1 MGGRGPEQ
9 GKWTGAVLLAQMK
22 GAGDPEPDE
31 GGSEATEREGV
42 KFQVGSGLKDGSDV
56 EGRRT
61 SYDVD
66 SGLLVMM
73 GKLESPCEEAS
84 GT

>member
-1 MGGRGPEQ
+1 MTQNQMRG
-9 GKWTGAVLLAQMK
+9 
-22 GAGDPEPDE
+22 
-31 GGSEATEREGV
+31 EARQQREGV

-66 SGLLVMM
+66 SGLLIMM
-73 GKLESPCEEAS
+73 GKLESPCEEAP